1 MAVKRLEYG
10 LILVGL
16 LAFHIFFVDYLSF
29 YLLLFFCFL
38 PVLSLVL
45 TLLSGLRVQV
55 RLEAGAEGGSG
66 NYAVKKRELFAV
78 RMYFTGNSRLGGKRI
93 RVRMSVKNEL
103 LRTEETKTLAF
114 AMEKKKQLVSF
125 PVSSEYCGNLTCRIR
140 QVKLYDYLWLFAFPI
155 KEAAEICAAVS
166 VKPDIRPYQMNL
178 RDQPAWDWESDEYSA
193 EKPGDDSSELFDIR
207 EYREGDRISRIHW
220 KLSSKR
226 DELMMKEGSLPVS
239 SRILLALDLAGT
251 ADGGG
256 LADSLVETA
265 ASVSWFLMEKGICHR
280 VGWWQEAETGGQ
292 FLVRKIEDEEAFHQM
307 LHEILSSGRGAESM
321 NVIAGC
327 LEEEHISRIL
337 YFCTGLTEKE
347 AVFLCGEKEAASISI
362 FQMKK
367 TGDTDRISGRGEK
380 GQEPGEAG
388 RAAAES
394 LGAEWRVLKEG
405 RQAEGMKGFEI

>member
-10 LILVGL
+10 LILAGL
-16 LAFHIFFVDYLSF
+16 LVFHIFFVDYLSF

-38 PVLSLVL
+38 PILSLVL
-45 TLLSGLRVQV
+45 TLLSGTRLQV
-55 RLEAGAEGGSG
+55 RLQAGADGGSE
-66 NYAVKKRELFAV
+66 NYTVKKREPFAV

-93 RVRMSVKNEL
+93 RVWMSVKNEL
-103 LRTEETKTLAF
+103 LRTEETKTLALV
-114 AMEKKKQLVSF
+114 MGKKEQLVSF

-155 KEAAEICAAVS
+155 KEAAGRCAAVS
-166 VKPDIRPYQMNL
+166 VKPDIRPYQMDL
-178 RDQPAWDWESDEYSA
+178 REQSVRDWESGEYSA
-193 EKPGDDSSELFDIR
+193 EKPGDDPAELFDIR

-226 DELMMKEGSLPVS
+226 NELMMKEGSLPVS
-239 SRILLALDLAGT
+239 SRILLVLDMVGT
-251 ADGGG
+251 ADRGG
-256 LADSLVETA
+256 LADSLMETA
-265 ASVSWFLMEKGICHR
+265 ASVSWFLTEKGICHR
-280 VGWWQEAETGGQ
+280 VGWWQEADMGGQ

-307 LHEILSSGRGAESM
+307 LHEILSSGRCTDST

-347 AVFLCGEKEAASISI
+347 AAVLCGEKEAASVSI

-367 TGDTDRISGRGEK
+367 AEASDRRSGGEK
-380 GQEPGEAG
+380 NGPEPRGAG

>member
-16 LAFHIFFVDYLSF
+16 LVFHIFFVDYLSF

-38 PVLSLVL
+38 PILSLVL
-45 TLLSGLRVQV
+45 TLLSGTRVQV

-66 NYAVKKRELFAV
+66 NYTVKKREPFAV
-78 RMYFTGNSRLGGKRI
+78 RICFTGNSRLGGKRI

-103 LRTEETKTLAF
+103 LRTEETKTLVF
-114 AMEKKKQLVSF
+114 VMERKKQLVSF
-125 PVSSEYCGNLTCRIR
+125 PASSEYCGNLTCRIQ
-140 QVKLYDYLWLFAFPI
+140 QVKLFDYLWLFAFPI
-155 KEAAEICAAVS
+155 KEAAGICAAVS
-166 VKPDIRPYQMNL
+166 VKPDIRPYQMDL
-178 RDQPAWDWESDEYSA
+178 RDQSAWDWECDEYSA
-193 EKPGDDSSELFDIR
+193 EKPGDDPAELFDIR
-207 EYREGDRISRIHW
+207 EHREGDRISRIHW

-226 DELMMKEGSLPVS
+226 NELMIKEGSLPVS
-239 SRILLALDLAGT
+239 SRILLALDLTGT
-251 ADGGG
+251 ADRGA

-265 ASVSWFLMEKGICHR
+265 ASVSWFLTEKGICHR

-292 FLVRKIEDEEAFHQM
+292 FLVHKIEDEEAFHQM
-307 LHEILSSGRGAESM
+307 LYEILSSGRGSDST

-327 LEEEHISRIL
+327 LEEEHLSRIL

-347 AVFLCGEKEAASISI
+347 AVFLCGEKETASVSI

-367 TGDTDRISGRGEK
+367 AEVSDRG
-380 GQEPGEAG
+380 PGGGKNGSELREAG